1 VTVLPAVD
9 ETAGA
14 NHVGVGGIVVE
25 HLTKR
30 FDSHRSPVLA
40 VDDLSLHER
49 RGGFLALLGPSGC
62 GKSTVLRVLA
72 GLETPTA
79 GTAQVLGLTPQ
90 QLVQEHTLGVAF
102 QDSALLPWATVTANV
117 QLPLRIAGKSMSKAA
132 TAELLELVGLSDFAD
147 ARPGQLSGGM
157 RQRVAIARALSLE
170 PNVLLLDEPFGA
182 LDEVTRQRLNVEL
195 QRIWT
200 ERSITTLLVTHSV
213 SEAIFLADTVV
224 VLSPRPGRLVGRL
237 AVDLPRPRTVDLL
250 RSPEFHAYTDEISS
264 YLFGKGAAG
273 GEP

>member
-90 QLVQEHTLGVAF
+90 QLIQEHTLGVAF